1 MTLIR
6 EPIVALPGR
15 ALLGPGVA
23 DESTQADFRAR
34 MLESAAG
41 LVGSSLDFATVAQRV
56 AELFAAAL
64 GQEDACVHSFD
75 AETEELRLVAAT
87 MEGAMD
93 GGGQVG
99 VPLGEGVLGAVAA
112 ARQGRWIGRAPSGG
126 GAGGDRPAATG
137 KAYDGLIC
145 VPIVA
150 APDRLIALATVW
162 VGGDRDFT
170 AADDLAFAE
179 RLASVVANPLW
190 NAELYAGASDSARAI
205 ERLAEVTA
213 LTTSGIP
220 AVRALTGLTEVA
232 ADVSEAGLAL
242 MLISEPLGGER
253 LMLRATG
260 AASTLG
266 EADPGQ
272 SVRRELLA
280 IEADIRREDTAWAAA
295 AEGVSVRLAP
305 WYGVSVAV
313 PLRIAGEQLGV
324 LCCFRAEAR
333 NFAAEDLSLLTM
345 IAGQGALAMKNA
357 QLSERLAE
365 QRNEFGHFLRS
376 LSSGRLD
383 ADALREHAAALGLDA
398 RGSYRFLVATIFAD
412 AGADSHPSTSR
423 QIAQRLAKIAPGV
436 RCSAGA
442 RGVVALIDAQTG
454 DAQPAVLRARL
465 ARLQAALAKTATVTI
480 SISEPTLSLSDL
492 RAALA
497 EAREVAA
504 VAATAGRGGG
514 VYTRDDVSQELM
526 LRRAAG
532 SSSGKDRYGRAID
545 TIAEYDRLKR
555 GSLLH
560 TLRVF
565 LDHRNR
571 SDAARILY
579 VHRNTLSQRL
589 RRIEELTEVT
599 VTDPDEWFPLQ
610 LALKIHLLQH
620 PDEAGQP

>member
-1 MTLIR
+1 MTLTR
-6 EPIVALPGR
+6 DPIGLPDQGLR
-15 ALLGPGVA
+15 RSGLTG
-23 DESTQADFRAR
+23 ESAQADFRAR

-41 LVGSSLDFATVAQRV
+41 LVGCSLDFATVAQRI

-75 AETEELRLVAAT
+75 SETEELRLVAAT

-93 GGGQVG
+93 GAGEVG
-99 VPLGEGVLGAVAA
+99 VPLGEGVLGAVAS
-112 ARQGRWIGRAPSGG
+112 ARQGRWIGR
-126 GAGGDRPAATG
+126 GASSRGTGDRSPAMG
-137 KAYDGLIC
+137 KDYDGLVC
-145 VPIVA
+145 VPIIA
-150 APDRLIALATVW
+150 TPDQLIAIATVW
-162 VGGDRDFT
+162 VGSERDLT
-170 AADDLAFAE
+170 AADDLPFAE

-190 NAELYAGASDSARAI
+190 NAELYAGATDRARTV

-220 AVRALTGLTEVA
+220 TVRTLTGLTEVA

-242 MLISEPLGGER
+242 MLISEPHGGER
-253 LMLRATG
+253 LMVRATG
-260 AASTLG
+260 SVSASGDADLG
-266 EADPGQ
+266 HQ
-272 SVRRELLA
+272 VRRELLA
-280 IEADIRREDTAWAAA
+280 IEADIRRDDTAWAAA
-295 AEGVSVRLAP
+295 AEDVSARLEP

-333 NFAAEDLSLLTM
+333 SFAAEDLSLLTM
-345 IAGQGALAMKNA
+345 IAGQSALALKNA
-357 QLSERLAE
+357 QLSERLTE
-365 QRNEFGHFLRS
+365 QRNEFGHFLRN
-376 LSSGRLD
+376 LTSGRLD
-383 ADALREHAAALGLDA
+383 AQALRDHAAALGLDS
-398 RGSYRFLVATIFAD
+398 RGSYRFLVATILAD
-412 AGADSHPSTSR
+412 TGSDPHVSTSR

-442 RGVVALIDAQTG
+442 RGVVALIDAQAGEAEPT
-454 DAQPAVLRARL
+454 ALRARL
-465 ARLQAALAKTATVTI
+465 AKLQAALAKTATVTI
-480 SISEPTLSLSDL
+480 SISEPTLSLSDF
-492 RAALA
+492 RATLA

-504 VAATAGRGGG
+504 VAAAAGSDGG
-514 VYTRDDVSQELM
+514 VFTRDDVSQELM

-532 SSSGKDRYGRAID
+532 SSSGKDRYGRAIE

-589 RRIEELTEVT
+589 RRIEELSGVT

>member
-1 MTLIR
+1 MTLTRDSI
-6 EPIVALPGR
+6 ALPGQAPR
-15 ALLGPGVA
+15 RTGPA
-23 DESTQADFRAR
+23 SESAQADFRAR

-41 LVGSSLDFATVAQRV
+41 LVGCSLDLGTVAQRI

-75 AETEELRLVAAT
+75 SETEELRLLAAT

-93 GGGQVG
+93 GAGEVG

-112 ARQGRWIGRAPSGG
+112 ARQGRWVGRAASGQGEG
-126 GAGGDRPAATG
+126 GERSAATD
-137 KAYDGLIC
+137 KDYDGLVC

-150 APDRLIALATVW
+150 APDQLIAIATVW
-162 VGGDRDFT
+162 VGGDRELT
-170 AADDLAFAE
+170 VDDLPFAE

-190 NAELYAGASDSARAI
+190 NAELYAGATDRARTV

-253 LMLRATG
+253 LMLRASG
-260 AASTLG
+260 SVSASG
-266 EADPGQ
+266 DADVGHP
-272 SVRRELLA
+272 VRRELLA
-280 IEADIRREDTAWAAA
+280 IEADIRREDTAWATV
-295 AEGVSVRLAP
+295 AEVVSARLEP

-313 PLRIAGEQLGV
+313 PMRIAGEQMGV
-324 LCCFRAEAR
+324 LCCLRAER
-333 NFAAEDLSLLTM
+333 RSFAAEDLSLLTM

-357 QLSERLAE
+357 QLSERLTE
-365 QRNEFGHFLRS
+365 QRNEFGHFLRN
-376 LSSGRLD
+376 LTSGRLD
-383 ADALREHAAALGLDA
+383 AQALREHAAALGLDS
-398 RGSYRFLVATIFAD
+398 RGSYRFLVATILAD
-412 AGADSHPSTSR
+412 TDADLHTSTSR

-442 RGVVALIDAQTG
+442 RGVVALIDARAG
-454 DAQPAVLRARL
+454 EAAPAALRARL
-465 ARLQAALAKTATVTI
+465 TKLQAGLAKTATVTI
-480 SISEPTLSLSDL
+480 SISEPTLALSDL
-492 RAALA
+492 RATLA

-504 VAATAGRGGG
+504 VAAAAGRGGG
-514 VYTRDDVSQELM
+514 VFTRDDISQELM

-532 SSSGKDRYGRAID
+532 FSSGKDRYGRAIE

-599 VTDPDEWFPLQ
+599 VTDPDEWFPMQ

>member
-1 MTLIR
+1 MTLTR
-6 EPIVALPGR
+6 DPIALSDQGLR
-15 ALLGPGVA
+15 RSGLAG
-23 DESTQADFRAR
+23 ESTQADFRAR

-41 LVGSSLDFATVAQRV
+41 LVGCSLDFATVAQRI

-75 AETEELRLVAAT
+75 SETEELRLVAAT

-93 GGGQVG
+93 GAGEVG

-112 ARQGRWIGRAPSGG
+112 AREGRWIGRGASGRG
-126 GAGGDRPAATG
+126 TGDRSPAMG
-137 KAYDGLIC
+137 KDYDGLVC
-145 VPIVA
+145 VPIIA
-150 APDRLIALATVW
+150 TPDQLIAIATVW
-162 VGGDRDFT
+162 VGSERNLT
-170 AADDLAFAE
+170 ATDDLAFAE

-190 NAELYAGASDSARAI
+190 NAELYAGATARARTV

-242 MLISEPLGGER
+242 MLVSEPHGGER
-253 LMLRATG
+253 LMVRATG
-260 AASTLG
+260 TVSASGDADLG
-266 EADPGQ
+266 HQ
-272 SVRRELLA
+272 VRRELLA
-280 IEADIRREDTAWAAA
+280 IEADIRRDDTAWAAA
-295 AEGVSVRLAP
+295 AEAVSARLEP
-305 WYGVSVAV
+305 WYGASVAV
-313 PLRIAGEQLGV
+313 PMRIAGEQLGV

-333 NFAAEDLSLLTM
+333 SFAAEDLSLLTM
-345 IAGQGALAMKNA
+345 IAGQSALALKNA
-357 QLSERLAE
+357 QLSERLTE
-365 QRNEFGHFLRS
+365 QRNEFGHFLRN
-376 LSSGRLD
+376 LTSGRLD
-383 ADALREHAAALGLDA
+383 AQALRDHAAALGLDS
-398 RGSYRFLVATIFAD
+398 RGSYRFLVATILAD
-412 AGADSHPSTSR
+412 AGADPHASTSR

-442 RGVVALIDAQTG
+442 RGVVALIDAQAGEAEPT
-454 DAQPAVLRARL
+454 ALRARL
-465 ARLQAALAKTATVTI
+465 VKLQAALAKTATVTI
-480 SISEPTLSLSDL
+480 SISEPTRSLSDF
-492 RAALA
+492 RATLA

-504 VAATAGRGGG
+504 VAAAAGRDGG
-514 VYTRDDVSQELM
+514 VFTRDDVSQELM

-532 SSSGKDRYGRAID
+532 SSSGKDRYGRAIE

-589 RRIEELTEVT
+589 RRIEELSEVT

>member
-1 MTLIR
+1 MTLTR
-6 EPIVALPGR
+6 DPIALHDQGLR
-15 ALLGPGVA
+15 RVGLAG
-23 DESTQADFRAR
+23 ESAQADFRAR

-41 LVGSSLDFATVAQRV
+41 LVGCSLDFATVAQRI

-75 AETEELRLVAAT
+75 SETEELRLVAAT
-87 MEGAMD
+87 MEGVMD
-93 GGGQVG
+93 GAGEVG

-112 ARQGRWIGRAPSGG
+112 ARQGSWIGRGASGR
-126 GAGGDRPAATG
+126 GAGGDRSPAMA
-137 KAYDGLIC
+137 KDYDGLVC
-145 VPIVA
+145 VPIIA
-150 APDRLIALATVW
+150 TPEQLIAIATVW
-162 VGGDRDFT
+162 VGSDRDLT
-170 AADDLAFAE
+170 AADDLPFAE
-179 RLASVVANPLW
+179 RLASVVASPLW
-190 NAELYAGASDSARAI
+190 NAELYAGATNRARTV

-260 AASTLG
+260 SVSALG
-266 EADPGQ
+266 DADVGHQ
-272 SVRRELLA
+272 VRRELLA
-280 IEADIRREDTAWAAA
+280 IEADIRRGDTAWAAA
-295 AEGVSVRLAP
+295 AEDMSARLAP
-305 WYGVSVAV
+305 WYEVSVAV
-313 PLRIAGEQLGV
+313 PMRIAGEQLGV
-324 LCCFRAEAR
+324 LCCFRAEDR
-333 NFAAEDLSLLTM
+333 SFAAEDLSLLTM
-345 IAGQGALAMKNA
+345 IAGQSALAMKNA
-357 QLSERLAE
+357 QLGERLTE
-365 QRNEFGHFLRS
+365 QRNEFGHFLRN
-376 LSSGRLD
+376 LTSGRLD
-383 ADALREHAAALGLDA
+383 AQALRDHAAALGLDA
-398 RGSYRFLVATIFAD
+398 RGSYRFLVATILAD
-412 AGADSHPSTSR
+412 PAADPHTSTSR

-442 RGVVALIDAQTG
+442 RGVVALIDAQAG
-454 DAQPAVLRARL
+454 EAEPAALRARL
-465 ARLQAALAKTATVTI
+465 AKLQAALAKTATVTI

-492 RAALA
+492 RATLA

-504 VAATAGRGGG
+504 VAAAGGSGGG
-514 VYTRDDVSQELM
+514 VFTRDDVSQELM

-532 SSSGKDRYGRAID
+532 SSTGKDRYGRAIE

-555 GSLLH
+555 GALLH

-620 PDEAGQP
+620 PDEVSQP